1 MNSNAWKTKEVV
13 VAAMIAVAVGLFN
26 MLLDLVYMPLFSLLG
41 PIFKELTFGIY
52 SLSVLMPAYIFQK
65 RGLALFGGVV
75 TALVNILA
83 GSSFGLQI
91 MIAAVLKGVS
101 MEAAV
106 MLRKNYKDSTVMLA
120 GVIMSILVY
129 IRDYFVFGY
138 AAFGL
143 GTNAAMLALRLVSAI
158 FIGTYFS
165 KSVAFGLAKTGVLN
179 SFSICNKDTEAA

>member
-13 VAAMIAVAVGLFN
+13 VAAMIAVAIGLFN
-26 MLLDLVYMPLFSLLG
+26 MVLDLVYMPLFGLLG
-41 PIFKELTFGIY
+41 PILMELTFGFY
-52 SLSVLMPAYIFQK
+52 SLSVLVPAYIFQK
-65 RGLALFGGVV
+65 PGLALFGGVV

-91 MIAAVLKGVS
+91 MIAAILKGIS
-101 MEAAV
+101 IEAAAL
-106 MLRKNYKDSTVMLA
+106 LRKNYKDSTVMLA
-120 GVIMSILVY
+120 GVIMAILVY

-143 GTNAAMLALRLVSAI
+143 GTNAAMLALRFASAI

-165 KSVAFGLAKTGVLN
+165 KGVAFGLAKTGLLN
-179 SFSICNKDTEAA
+179 SFRICSKEA